1 MIDVFIENEAGSDQ
15 KNLFDEKTLEY
26 EGTVTVS
33 RPYPLPYGFI
43 LDTTNEDGDNLDCY
57 VLTERP
63 LKTGDV
69 VTCKPIGMM
78 EQVED
83 GDEDNN
89 ILAVLEGETTE
100 ITEELKETLAV
111 FSRHVFSHA
120 PAKTMKVGSFLG
132 KEEAASYI
140 ASCRDFT

>member
-1 MIDVFIENEAGSDQ
+1 MMKVFIENEAGSDQ

-26 EGTVTVS
+26 KRTVTVS
-33 RPYPLPYGFI
+33 RPYPFPYGFV

-63 LKTGDV
+63 LQTGDI
-69 VTCKPIGMM
+69 VTCEPIGMM

-89 ILAVLEGETTE
+89 ILAVLQGETAE
-100 ITEELKETLAV
+100 ITEELKETLAA

-120 PAKTMKVGSFLG
+120 PHKTMEVGSFLG
-132 KEEAASYI
+132 KKEALSYI
-140 ASCRDFT
+140 ASCQDPA